1 MIKGVY
7 SIYIREWKR
16 ILTLPVHYV
25 VLLVVPVIIC
35 TIYALIYNNKFAQDL
50 PVAVWDE
57 SHSPLSRQFTFML
70 EETESIHITR
80 QVNSYA
86 EIEALMKSGEILA
99 AVHFPPRMDNDI
111 KSRHP
116 TTVTLYANAASLVT
130 SKLIYKD
137 AAQVII
143 TAGSGVILQKF
154 VKTGMPAGRAMALVL
169 PVNLHSWVLY
179 NPRYDYQAYL
189 VPGLIAVALQMMIIM
204 VAILTLNY
212 ERSLGTLEELR
223 GQAGGS
229 ASVAIMGKSLAH
241 LSMAWVNYLLVTC
254 IMFPIFAGGLIAS
267 NWPLF
272 VMYTLLAV
280 ACIGFGMM
288 VSSIFNDVMLACDI
302 GLFYTSPAFVFS
314 GFTFPRWGMPWFD
327 QYYAMLMPF
336 TPFLDSLFKVYFM
349 RLPLLYCYKEMG
361 HLLLFIVLTYPVAI
375 IVFQRKLNKLVV
387 QHA

>member
-1 MIKGVY
+1 MIKAIY
-7 SIYIREWKR
+7 RIYIREWKR

-35 TIYALIYNNKFAQDL
+35 TVYALIYNNKFAQEM

-70 EETESIHITR
+70 EQTESIHFTR

-86 EIEALMKSGEILA
+86 EIESLMKKGEILA
-99 AVHFPPRMDNDI
+99 AIHFPPGMDRDI

-116 TTVTLYANAASLVT
+116 ATVTLYANAASLVT

-154 VKTGMPAGRAMALVL
+154 VKKGMPAGQAMSLVL

-204 VAILTLNY
+204 VAVLMLNY
-212 ERSLGTLEELR
+212 ENNTGTLEDLR
-223 GQAGGS
+223 EQAGGS
-229 ASVAIMGKSLAH
+229 ASAVITGKTLAH
-241 LSMAWVNYLLVTC
+241 LSVAWVNYLLVTC
-254 IMFPIFAGGLIAS
+254 IMFPIFAGGGIAS

-280 ACIGFGMM
+280 ACIGVGMM
-288 VSSIFNDVMLACDI
+288 VSALFNDVMLACDI

-327 QYYAMLMPF
+327 QYYAQLMPF
-336 TPFLDSLFKVYFM
+336 TPFLDSFFKVYFM
-349 RLPLLYCYKEMG
+349 QLPLIYCFREMA
-361 HLLLFIVLTYPVAI
+361 HLLVFILLTYPVATL
-375 IVFQRKLNKLVV
+375 VFQRRLNKSAV
-387 QHA
+387 HA